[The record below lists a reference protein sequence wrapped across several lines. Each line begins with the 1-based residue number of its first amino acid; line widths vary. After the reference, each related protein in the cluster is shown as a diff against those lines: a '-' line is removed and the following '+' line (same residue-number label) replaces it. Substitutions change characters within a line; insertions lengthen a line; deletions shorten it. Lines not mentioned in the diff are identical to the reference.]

1 MNVLAAATLHAPS
14 IAYTSLSPV
23 LIILLAACIGV
34 LIEAFVPEPARF
46 PSQVG
51 LSVVAITGAFVAV
64 IAVRNHESLTLAR
77 AVSID
82 APGLFSMGA
91 LLLLA
96 LLSVMLFAD
105 RSVDSAGSF
114 FVAEAAMPIGSRADR
129 ALLTSTRVQ
138 TEIFPLASFALGGM
152 MLFTV
157 ANNLLVMFIALEV
170 LSLPLYLMAGL
181 SRRRRLLSQEAA
193 VKYFLL
199 GAFASGFFVYGLALI
214 YGYAG
219 SVDLRD
225 IFNATRETGGSD
237 SLLIIG
243 IALLLV
249 GLLFK
254 AGIAPFHSW
263 SPDVYQGSPT
273 PVSGFMAAA
282 TKLAA
287 FIALLR
293 LMYVAFGAVP
303 GIWQPVLSWIAIISM
318 VVGAIIGLAQTDFKR
333 LLAYSSIAHA
343 GFILVGVVADNTGGV
358 AGVLF
363 YTFTYGISAIGAFA
377 LVSIVRRSD
386 GDATNLDSWK
396 GLAKRSPLTAATMTV
411 LMLSMAGVPL
421 TSGFIGKFA
430 VFGAGIQSGHTW
442 LVVIALVTSA
452 VTAVYYLRVI
462 VFMYFHDVEDE
473 GVAVVVPGTTTI
485 SAIAICAVVTILLGI
500 APGPILHLADI
511 SSTFIG

>member
-1 MNVLAAATLHAPS
+1 MTALAAAGLHAPS
-14 IAYTSLSPV
+14 IAYTSVSPI

-34 LIEAFVPEPARF
+34 LVEAFVPESARF

-51 LSVVAITGAFVAV
+51 LSVVAIAAAFIAV
-64 IAVRNHESLTLAR
+64 IAVRKHETLTVAR

-82 APGLFSMGA
+82 APTLFAMGA
-91 LLLLA
+91 LLIFA
-96 LLSVMLFAD
+96 LLSTMLFAD

-114 FVAEAAMPIGSRADR
+114 FVAEAAMPVGSRADR

-138 TEIFPLASFALGGM
+138 TELFPLANFALGGM
-152 MLFTV
+152 MVFV
-157 ANNLLVMFIALEV
+157 ASNNLLVMFVALEV

-214 YGYAG
+214 YGYSG

-225 IFNATRETGGSD
+225 IFNSTRESGGSD

-243 IALLLV
+243 MALLLIGV
-249 GLLFK
+249 LFK

-287 FIALLR
+287 FVVILR
-293 LMYVAFGAVP
+293 LMYVAFGAIP
-303 GIWQPVLSWIAIISM
+303 GIWQPVISWVAIISM
-318 VVGAIIGLAQTDFKR
+318 LVGAIIGIAQTDFKR

-343 GFILVGVVADNTGGV
+343 GFILVAVVANNT
-358 AGVLF
+358 AGVSGALF
-363 YTFTYGISAIGAFA
+363 YLFTYGVTTIGAFA
-377 LVSIVRRSD
+377 VVSIVRRSD

-396 GLAKRSPLTAATMTV
+396 GLAKRSPITAATMTV
-411 LMLSMAGVPL
+411 LMLSMTGVPL
-421 TSGFIGKFA
+421 TAGFIGKFQAFQAA
-430 VFGAGIQSGHTW
+430 VESGHTW
-442 LVVIALVTSA
+442 LVVIALVISA

-462 VFMYFHDVEDE
+462 VFMYFHDIEDE
-473 GVAVVVPGTTTI
+473 GVAVVVPGTTTV
-485 SAIAICAVVTILLGI
+485 SAIAICTVVTILLGI

>member
-1 MNVLAAATLHAPS
+1 MNVLAATGLHAPS
-14 IAYTSLSPV
+14 IAYTSLTPV
-23 LIILLAACIGV
+23 LIILVAACVGV
-34 LIEAFVPEPARF
+34 LIEAFVPEPGRF

-51 LSVVAITGAFVAV
+51 LSVVAIAAAFIAV
-64 IAVRNHESLTLAR
+64 IAVRKHETLTVAR
-77 AVSID
+77 AVAID
-82 APGLFSMGA
+82 APTLFAMGA
-91 LLLLA
+91 LLILG

-114 FVAEAAMPIGSRADR
+114 FVAEAAMPVGSRADR

-138 TEIFPLASFALGGM
+138 TEVFPLANFSLAGM
-152 MLFTV
+152 MLFV
-157 ANNLLVMFIALEV
+157 ASNNLLVMFIALEV

-199 GAFASGFFVYGLALI
+199 GAFASGFFVYGMALI
-214 YGYAG
+214 YGYSG
-219 SVDLRD
+219 TVDLRG
-225 IFNATRETGGSD
+225 IFDATRETGGSD

-249 GLLFK
+249 GVLFK

-287 FIALLR
+287 FIVILR

-303 GIWQPVLSWIAIISM
+303 GIWQPVISWIAIISM
-318 VVGAIIGLAQTDFKR
+318 VVGAVVGLAQTDLKR

-343 GFILVGVVADNTGGV
+343 GFILVAVVADNT
-358 AGVLF
+358 AGVSGALF
-363 YTFTYGISAIGAFA
+363 YTFTYGVSAIGAFA
-377 LVSIVRRSD
+377 IVSVVRTSD

-396 GLAKRSPLTAATMTV
+396 GLAKRSPVTAATMTV
-411 LMLSMAGVPL
+411 FMLSMTGVPL
-421 TSGFIGKFA
+421 TAGFIGKFQAFQAA
-430 VFGAGIQSGHTW
+430 VSGHGW
-442 LVVIALVTSA
+442 LVVIALVISA

-462 VFMYFHDVEDE
+462 VFMYFYDVEDE
-473 GVAVVVPGTTTI
+473 GAAVVVPGTTTV

-500 APGPILHLADI
+500 APSPILHLADI